1 VLGVDIEAIGAAV
14 ARQWGLD
21 EAVLHMVRRLPV
33 ATPVRSAESDDDLLR
48 ATASCGNEAADALLL
63 PAPQMMQAL
72 QRIVQRYGRVLGL
85 TMLELQA
92 ALAPVQPTAS
102 APPQ

>member
-1 VLGVDIEAIGAAV
+1 
-14 ARQWGLD
+14 
-21 EAVLHMVRRLPV
+21 
-33 ATPVRSAESDDDLLR
+33 
-48 ATASCGNEAADALLL
+48 
-63 PAPQMMQAL
+63 L